1 MTGSTYDSP
10 ALLPVLSR
18 GRHRNARK
26 GACFMEMVSYLAG
39 ERWSDHPRCTHPLLA
54 QLARAVNDHT
64 SDEHRSELAP
74 LIPSVIG
81 IDGDDVRL
89 DANIV
94 RRCAQAALPVVSA
107 ERQNIMAVSV
117 LSAEAVL
124 NRVSGKPPGQLSEA
138 SREALEQAPLAAQR
152 ARRLVDEVGISV
164 RGFRRHAARY
174 GVQVAVRGI
183 AEACV
188 PDPDR
193 RLRELLS
200 VVIDDCAPRAAGRRA
215 DVDERNW
222 VEACRLTGA
231 R

>member
-1 MTGSTYDSP
+1 MTGSSYGP
-10 ALLPVLSR
+10 PILLPLLSR

-26 GACFMEMVSYLAG
+26 GACFMEMASYLAG

-54 QLARAVNDHT
+54 QVARAVNDHT
-64 SDEHRSELAP
+64 SDAQRSALAP

-81 IDGDDVRL
+81 VTGDDVRL
-89 DANIV
+89 DVNIV

-107 ERQNIMAVSV
+107 ERQNIMAVSL

-124 NRVSGKPPGQLSEA
+124 NRVAGNPPGQLSDP
-138 SREALEQAPLAAQR
+138 SRWALEQAPLAAQR
-152 ARRLVDEVGISV
+152 ARRLVDEVGVSV

-174 GVQVAVRGI
+174 GVQIAVRGI

-193 RLRELLS
+193 RLRDLLAA
-200 VVIDDCAPRAAGRRA
+200 VIEDCTPEAAARRA
-215 DVDERNW
+215 DVDERSW
-222 VEACRLTGA
+222 IEACRLTGA